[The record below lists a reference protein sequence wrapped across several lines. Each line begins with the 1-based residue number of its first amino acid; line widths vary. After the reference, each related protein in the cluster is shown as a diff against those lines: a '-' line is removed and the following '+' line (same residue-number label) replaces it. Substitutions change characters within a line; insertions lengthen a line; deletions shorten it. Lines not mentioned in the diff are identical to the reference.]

1 MLWQTTLITL
11 DVKENKHCI
20 MAIKRNLSFPLAESK
35 FDSTGPIKKAARKSS
50 AKEYKQRTGKN
61 KPIRIEKGRGD
72 EIDIDTTG
80 YSKGKKSF
88 PYSWTRTD
96 YSLTGMGRSKRE
108 TGNVDRKT
116 TDDLIKRYRK

>member
-1 MLWQTTLITL
+1 
-11 DVKENKHCI
+11 
-20 MAIKRNLSFPLAESK
+20 MAIKRNLSFPLSESK

-61 KPIRIEKGRGD
+61 KPVRIEKGTGNV
-72 EIDIDTTG
+72 IDIDTTG

-88 PYSWTRTD
+88 PYSWTRSN
-96 YSLTGMGRSKRE
+96 YGLVGTGGSKRK

-116 TDDLIKRYRK
+116 TDYLMKKYR